1 MSKITHASLDRM
13 LINAL
18 RADAAA
24 APMPEALLRVPDR
37 GVRGRRLARSSGRAL
52 AVGGVVTLAV
62 VATVVVLTVVGALGE
77 RGRSIGSGDVPAD
90 VGIPIE
96 ALDVEPRPGQIP
108 EIREPAIGPV
118 IEVARGRADGNAFAY
133 TVYRGALPS
142 DVCIQ
147 IEWVPSGGGACGAM
161 PGEGPTGGAFGVGS
175 MSHGSTVI
183 HEVFGLVA
191 PNVAEV
197 RIETDAGGMA
207 RTQLVPVS
215 GADVDALLFFAFL
228 PGGINSSAWVALDAA
243 GNEID
248 RFETPPGPPWQPGP
262 VPTPDIGPAP

>member
-1 MSKITHASLDRM
+1 MTRITHRSLDRM
-13 LINAL
+13 LSDAL

-37 GVRGRRLARSSGRAL
+37 WVRGRRGPSSSSRAL

-62 VATVVVLTVVGALGE
+62 VATLAVLTVLGALGE
-77 RGRSIGSGDVPAD
+77 RGPSIGSGDVPAD
-90 VGIPIE
+90 VGVPIQ
-96 ALDVEPRPGQIP
+96 ALDVEPRPGQVP
-108 EIREPAIGPV
+108 EMGEPATGPV
-118 IEVARGRADGNAFAY
+118 VEVARGRADGSAFVY
-133 TVYRGALPS
+133 TVYRGAWPS

-147 IEWVPSGGGACGAM
+147 FEWAPSGGGACGAM

-175 MSHGSTVI
+175 MSHGSTVV

-197 RIETDAGGMA
+197 WIQTDASGVA

-215 GADVDALLFFAFL
+215 GADVDALLFFGFL
-228 PGGINSSAWVALDAA
+228 PGGVDSSVWIALDAA

-262 VPTPDIGPAP
+262 VPTPDTAPAS